1 LCHGLNKLMS
11 LTFSS
16 ACEVFFDPRRI
27 SHDCKTVPRRNSFGL
42 AEDISKSGM
51 LIWIL
56 SKLDYDERYS
66 RQKNKTFTGF
76 DERNRRATVQGG
88 WIMLPANRRVENAWM
103 RLEQQGAPPAELLS
117 ADIYGSWMRCISHG
131 LDTLRP
137 PSPEFVSPAV
147 LRQEQ
152 QRCSL
157 VRGLA
162 LAEMHT
168 LHQQI
173 AGSNFMI
180 AFATG
185 GGLLLDIISDS
196 SFSDASDAACIRAGA
211 VWTENVCGTNG
222 LGTAAYLKKP
232 IVVHGREHFFARYN
246 NLTCVAAPIFA
257 PDGELAGILDASSDC
272 MSRQA
277 HTQAL
282 VAMAATQ
289 IENGLFR
296 EQHRGDV
303 LVAFHNRGEYLHTLS
318 AGLLAVDNEGKIL
331 AANRAARVLLDGL
344 PASAGRL
351 FGDVFRAKFSA
362 FVDEGRRKER
372 QRLEDDVGSQF
383 VATIENTR
391 QFPMGQRIS
400 AIKSPPQTRS
410 LPQKET
416 QAQFV
421 SADPTIA
428 GIVRQVE
435 IAAARKMPI
444 LIRGETG
451 TGKEQMARHAHAAS
465 RRTGSFVAVNCAAL
479 PDSLIEAELFGYS
492 EGAFTG
498 ARKGGSAGLFRE
510 ADGGTLFLDEIGD
523 MPVTL
528 QAVLL
533 RFLDDWTVRPVGG
546 SRREVDVLLVSATNT
561 NLDDAIAK
569 ARFRSD
575 LLFRLNT
582 LEVTLLPLRE
592 RTDFAEIARHLMEK
606 IDPTVELSKGALDR
620 LAELDWDGNIRELRN
635 VLTRLS
641 LSETGRVIDGA
652 AIETAVGPT
661 CRERPGPR
669 TLADDGNKHDLHEIQ
684 RAHVLSAYAETGN
697 NISKTARRLGV
708 SRNTVYRALR
718 GRQT

>member
-1 LCHGLNKLMS
+1 M
-11 LTFSS
+11 
-16 ACEVFFDPRRI
+16 
-27 SHDCKTVPRRNSFGL
+27 
-42 AEDISKSGM
+42 
-51 LIWIL
+51 
-56 SKLDYDERYS
+56 
-66 RQKNKTFTGF
+66 
-76 DERNRRATVQGG
+76 
-88 WIMLPANRRVENAWM
+88 MLPAGRRIDNARM
-103 RLEQQGAPPAELLS
+103 TLEQCGAPPAELLS
-117 ADIYGSWMRCISHG
+117 ADIYDSWMRCISFG

-137 PSPEFVSPAV
+137 PSPEFVSPAI

-180 AFATG
+180 AFANAE
-185 GGLLLDIISDS
+185 GLLLDIISDPT
-196 SFSDASDAACIRAGA
+196 FSDASNAASIRPGT
-211 VWTENVCGTNG
+211 VWTESICGTNG
-222 LGTAAYLKKP
+222 LGTAAHLKRA
-232 IVVHGREHFFARYN
+232 IVVHGREHFFSRYN

-257 PDGELAGILDASSDC
+257 PDGELTGILDASSDC

-296 EQHRGDV
+296 EHHRGHI
-303 LVAFHNRGEYLHTLS
+303 LIAFHNRGEYLHTLS
-318 AGLLAVDNEGKIL
+318 AGLLAVDNEGSIL
-331 AANRAARVLLDGL
+331 AANRAAGILLHGL
-344 PASAGRL
+344 PASPGRR
-351 FGDVFRAKFSA
+351 FADVFRTKFST

-391 QFPMGQRIS
+391 QFPM
-400 AIKSPPQTRS
+400 
-410 LPQKET
+410 T
-416 QAQFV
+416 QAVSVPRPPPPREVATHFV

-428 GIVRQVE
+428 GIVRRVE
-435 IAAARKMPI
+435 SAAARKMPI

-451 TGKEQMARHAHAAS
+451 TGKEQLARHAHAAS
-465 RRTGSFVAVNCAAL
+465 RRSGSFVAVNCAAL
-479 PDSLIEAELFGYS
+479 PDSLIEAELFGYA

-498 ARKGGSAGLFRE
+498 ARKGGSGGLFRE

-546 SRREVDVLLVSATNT
+546 VKRQVDVLLVSATNA
-561 NLDDAIAK
+561 NLDESIAK
-569 ARFRSD
+569 GRFRSD

-582 LEVTLLPLRE
+582 LEVTLPPLRE
-592 RTDFAEIARHLMEK
+592 RSDFADIARHLIEK
-606 IDPTVELSKGALDR
+606 IDPSANLTESAIDR
-620 LAELDWDGNIRELRN
+620 LADLDWDGNIRELRN
-635 VLTRLS
+635 VLSRLS
-641 LSETGRVIDGA
+641 LGEHGSLIDEAAVESAIGHSHSERTPVKI
-652 AIETAVGPT
+652 
-661 CRERPGPR
+661 PGSG
-669 TLADDGNKHDLHEIQ
+669 LKSELHEMQ
-684 RAHVLSAYAETGN
+684 RAQVLTTYAETGN

-708 SRNTVYRALR
+708 SRNTIYRTLR
-718 GRQT
+718 DKQS

>member
-1 LCHGLNKLMS
+1 
-11 LTFSS
+11 
-16 ACEVFFDPRRI
+16 
-27 SHDCKTVPRRNSFGL
+27 
-42 AEDISKSGM
+42 
-51 LIWIL
+51 
-56 SKLDYDERYS
+56 
-66 RQKNKTFTGF
+66 
-76 DERNRRATVQGG
+76 
-88 WIMLPANRRVENAWM
+88 MLPANRRVDNAWM
-103 RLEQQGAPPAELLS
+103 KLEDRGTPPAELLS
-117 ADIYGSWMRCISHG
+117 ADIYDSWMRCITLG

-137 PSPEFVSPAV
+137 PSPEFVDPAV

-180 AFATG
+180 AFATAE
-185 GGLLLDIISDS
+185 GLLLDIMSDS
-196 SFSDASDAACIRAGA
+196 SFTDASNAACIRAGSI
-211 VWTENVCGTNG
+211 WTETVCGTNG
-222 LGTAAYLKKP
+222 LGTAAYLKRP

-246 NLTCVAAPIFA
+246 NLTCVAAPILA
-257 PDGELAGILDASSDC
+257 PDGEVAGILDASSDC

-296 EQHRGDV
+296 EQHRGNI

-318 AGLLAVDNEGKIL
+318 AGLLAVDNDGTIL
-331 AANRAARVLLDGL
+331 AANRAARVLLHGL
-344 PASAGRL
+344 PAKAGRL
-351 FGDVFRAKFSA
+351 FGDVFRAKFGA

-391 QFPMGQRIS
+391 QFPMMQRVP
-400 AIKSPPQTRS
+400 APRPA
-410 LPQKET
+410 PQKEIP
-416 QAQFV
+416 APFV

-428 GIVRQVE
+428 GIVRRVG

-498 ARKGGSAGLFRE
+498 ARKGGSAGLFKE

-546 SRREVDVLLVSATNT
+546 SKREVDVLLVSATNA

-569 ARFRSD
+569 GRFRSD

-592 RTDFAEIARHLMEK
+592 RTDFAEIARHLMDK
-606 IDPTVELSKGALDR
+606 IDPSAELSQAAIDR
-620 LAELDWDGNIRELRN
+620 LAQQDWDGNIRELRN
-635 VLTRLS
+635 VLARLS
-641 LSETGRVIDGA
+641 LAEAGHVIDDA
-652 AIETAVGPT
+652 AVEAAVGPV
-661 CRERPGPR
+661 CRERLASKGPD
-669 TLADDGNKHDLHEIQ
+669 AGGSQDDLHAIQ

-708 SRNTVYRALR
+708 SRNTIYRALR
-718 GRQT
+718 GKQS

>member
-1 LCHGLNKLMS
+1 
-11 LTFSS
+11 
-16 ACEVFFDPRRI
+16 
-27 SHDCKTVPRRNSFGL
+27 
-42 AEDISKSGM
+42 
-51 LIWIL
+51 
-56 SKLDYDERYS
+56 
-66 RQKNKTFTGF
+66 
-76 DERNRRATVQGG
+76 
-88 WIMLPANRRVENAWM
+88 MLPANRRVENAWM

-117 ADIYGSWMRCISHG
+117 ADIYDSWMRCISHG

-180 AFATG
+180 AFATAE
-185 GGLLLDIISDS
+185 GLLLDIISDS

-222 LGTAAYLKKP
+222 LGTAAYLKRP

-257 PDGELAGILDASSDC
+257 PDGELTGILDASSDC

-296 EQHRGDV
+296 EQHRGNI

-331 AANRAARVLLDGL
+331 AANRAARVLLHGL

-391 QFPMGQRIS
+391 QFPMAQRTPAARSPQARS
-400 AIKSPPQTRS
+400 A
-410 LPQKET
+410 PQKET
-416 QAQFV
+416 PAQFV
-421 SADPTIA
+421 SVDPTIA

-510 ADGGTLFLDEIGD
+510 ADGGTIFLDEIGD

-546 SRREVDVLLVSATNT
+546 SKREVDVLLVSATNA
-561 NLDDAIAK
+561 NLDNAIAK
-569 ARFRSD
+569 ARFRPD

-606 IDPTVELSKGALDR
+606 IDPAVALSKGAIDR

-635 VLTRLS
+635 VLARLS
-641 LSETGRVIDGA
+641 LNEAGRVID
-652 AIETAVGPT
+652 ETSVESLVGPVR
-661 CRERPGPR
+661 RERGGPK
-669 TLADDGNKHDLHEIQ
+669 TSADDADKHDLHEIQ

-708 SRNTVYRALR
+708 SRNTIYRALR
-718 GRQT
+718 GGQT